1 MTLVPRTVTEAGD
14 DRSQPLAAFRD
25 AAAFVLL
32 GDPGA
37 GKTTEFRREVE
48 ALGADA
54 LFLPVRDFLTFA
66 ETRAGAWSGKTLFLD
81 GLDEVRAGQG
91 DPRAVLNDV
100 RRRLD
105 ALGRPPFRLACRATD
120 WLGSDQERLR
130 AVSPDETVTALRLDP
145 LRDPDIEYLLD
156 ANLGDAEARRFLKS
170 AGEKGLSGWL
180 RNPQGVEI
188 LITAFAAGRDWPASR
203 REAFE
208 AACLRMAGER
218 NTEHRDAAKDRPSP
232 AEILDA
238 AAELS
243 ATLLLCGVVGCSLN
257 ASSSD
262 DGFPS
267 LDELR
272 PTDRSLARAA
282 LDTKLFTEAV
292 PAGVRRFAP
301 HHRQIAEFLGA
312 RHLAR
317 RIESGLPIGRVFA
330 LMTAPDGAP
339 PTPLRGLAA
348 WLAAHHRPAR
358 ARLIER
364 DAVGMAAYGDLHDFS
379 PGEKARLLDRIH
391 AQDPKL
397 DAGRLPEDTLRSLA
411 IPDLASPLRQVL
423 EATGR
428 EDADQVVTGFVLRA
442 LALGEPMPEF
452 TDLLLEIVRDE
463 TRWSVV
469 HLRALD
475 AFFHNCVAAEARR
488 DGAHRLLLDIR
499 RGAVRDVDRE
509 LLGTLLARMYP
520 EEIPPGEIWNYLLDQ
535 PDRPFGRHYKFWRFD
550 FLEQTPEERLPDLL
564 ETLGARLPGLRPA
577 LNAAFLNDLPVRVVA
592 RTLASVGDRTPPPR
606 LYDWLRIGVTPSSGD
621 PSAEEAERAIRTFL
635 ERRPDLHKALWLEGF
650 TRYPEADDVPFP
662 VRWVA
667 ESLYGSRLPEDF
679 GRFCLD
685 RAVELADARPRLA
698 VELLRRAIRRS
709 AQEGITLEEISE
721 RTHWRGSL
729 EERLPDLLQTPLRR
743 GYLGIQGAR
752 RDHTAKPG
760 ERVAEWHDQVRSEA
774 EALRENRASPA
785 LLHRVARAYLGTL
798 PKYFAGPDREDWF
811 SDETLVETALR
822 GLSGVPFREDVSEM
836 AEILR
841 LPAESRFH
849 HLSLPFLAGLEV
861 IEREDPGR
869 LATLDDRQRRI
880 ALVLY
885 YTARTGRQETP
896 PWYGE
901 LLRSR
906 PEFVAEVLLR
916 WAKPNIATGSA
927 SLVHLD
933 RLLMDPDHAE
943 LARRVSLPLLRGF
956 PLRGLGTQ
964 LRVLD
969 CLLWAALRHA
979 DQAELE
985 KIIARKVASKSVAA
999 AQRAHWL
1006 AAGLVAAPEDYRV
1019 RFDDFTRAQDEATR
1033 EVAVFLCPDWAAP
1046 SMVRVTD
1053 PATLKPLV
1061 QRFGPMFAPDE
1072 EWKEGHVDLPARA
1085 AAMTRGWIGILGAQP
1100 GAAAGQALDSL
1111 LADPTLAEWRRT
1123 LEFARDRQRTASRD
1137 AGYAAASVERVAET
1151 LRGGRPTNAADLVAL
1166 VADHLDDLG
1175 ADLRGGD
1182 ENAWRD
1188 FWNEDRYGHPASP
1201 KPENSC
1207 RDAVLGALRRR
1218 LGGRIDVLPEASHAG
1233 GARSDLRVSCDGIA
1247 VPIEIKRA
1255 GHPGLW
1261 TAVSEQLIPK
1271 YTTLPAADGHGIYLI
1286 LWFGESNICKGP
1298 GHTPPTTPD
1307 ELWKALEETLPAV
1320 GGSKIEVRVLDVTQP
1335 GRDVR

>member
-1 MTLVPRTVTEAGD
+1 MILVPRTVTEAGD

-37 GKTTEFRREVE
+37 GKTTEFRREAE

-54 LFLPVRDFLTFA
+54 PFLPVRDFLTFA
-66 ETRAGAWSGKTLFLD
+66 GTRADVWSGKTLFLD

-91 DPRAVLNDV
+91 DPRTVLDDV
-100 RRRLD
+100 RRQLD
-105 ALGRPPFRLACRATD
+105 ALGRPRFRLSCRAAD
-120 WLGSDQERLR
+120 WLASDRERLR
-130 AVSPDETVTALRLDP
+130 TVSPDETVTALRLDP
-145 LRDPDIEYLLD
+145 LRDSDIEHLLE
-156 ANLGDAEARRFLKS
+156 ANLGGAEARRFLK
-170 AGEKGLSGWL
+170 AAREKGLFGWL

-188 LITAFAAGRDWPASR
+188 LVGAFGAGRDWPASR

-218 NTEHRDAAKDRPSP
+218 NTERRDAVKEQPGP
-232 AEILDA
+232 AAIVDA
-238 AAELS
+238 AAELC
-243 ATLLLCGVVGCSLN
+243 ATLLLAGAAGCSLD

-262 DGFPS
+262 DGYPP
-267 LDELR
+267 LDDFH
-272 PTDRSLARAA
+272 PTDPRLARAA
-282 LDTKLFTEAV
+282 LGTRLFTEAD
-292 PAGVRRFAP
+292 PTAARRFAP
-301 HHRQIAEFLGA
+301 NHRQLAEFLGA
-312 RHLAR
+312 RHLAG
-317 RIESGLPIGRVFA
+317 RIRSGLPAGRVFA

-348 WLAAHHRPAR
+348 WLAAHCPPAR

-364 DAVGMAAYGDLHDFS
+364 DPVGMAAYGDLHDFT
-379 PGEKARLLDRIH
+379 PDEKARLLNRIH
-391 AQDPKL
+391 VQDPKL
-397 DAGRLPEDTLRSLA
+397 DAGRLPEDALRSLA
-411 IPDLASPLRQVL
+411 IPDLAPTLQHVL

-428 EDADQVVTGFVLRA
+428 EDADQVVAGFVLRA
-442 LALGEPMPEF
+442 LVLGEPMPEF

-469 HLRALD
+469 HRRALH
-475 AFFHNCVAAEARR
+475 AFFHNCVAAETQR
-488 DGAHRLLLDIR
+488 DGAHRLLFDIR
-499 RGAVRDVDRE
+499 RGAVRDPDRE

-535 PDRPFGRHYKFWRFD
+535 PDELIGRHYRFWWLD

-564 ETLGARLPGLRPA
+564 ESLGARLPGLRPA
-577 LNAAFLNDLPVRVVA
+577 LGALFLNDLPVRLVA
-592 RTLASVGDRTPPPR
+592 RTLESAGDQAPVPR
-606 LYDWLRIGVTPSSGD
+606 LYDWLRVGVALPSAG
-621 PSAEEAERAIRTFL
+621 PSAEEAVWAIRTFL
-635 ERRPDLHKALWLEGF
+635 EGRPDLQKALWLEGF
-650 TRYPEADDVPFP
+650 TRCPEADDLPIP
-662 VRWVA
+662 TYRVA
-667 ESLYGSRLPEDF
+667 ESLYGSRLPGDF

-698 VELLRRAIRRS
+698 EELLRQAVRRS
-709 AQEGITLEEISE
+709 AVEGITLEELNQ
-721 RTHWRGSL
+721 RTRWRGNL
-729 EERLPDLLQTPLRR
+729 EERLPDLLHTPLPP
-743 GYLGIQGAR
+743 GYLGIKRGRPEHPAEPR
-752 RDHTAKPG
+752 
-760 ERVAEWHDQVRSEA
+760 ERVDEWQRQVRSEA

-785 LLHRVARAYLGTL
+785 VLHRLARAYLGTL
-798 PKYFAGPDREDWF
+798 REYVGGPGAGDWF
-811 SDETLVETALR
+811 SDATLVEAALR
-822 GLSGVPFREDVSEM
+822 GLSGVPFRKDVPEM

-841 LPAESRFH
+841 LRAESRFH
-849 HLSLPFLAGLEV
+849 YLSLPFLAGLEV
-861 IEREDPGR
+861 IEREDPGL
-869 LATLDDRQRRI
+869 LATLDDTQRRI

-885 YTARTGRQETP
+885 YTVPTGRLELP
-896 PWYGE
+896 PWYAE

-906 PEFVAEVLLR
+906 PELGADVLLR
-916 WAKPNIATGSA
+916 WAKPNIAAGSD

-933 RLLMDPDHAE
+933 RLVTDQDHAE
-943 LARRVSLPLLRGF
+943 VARRVSLPLLRGF

-979 DQAELE
+979 DRTELG
-985 KIIARKVASKSVAA
+985 KIIARKVASKSVTT
-999 AQRAHWL
+999 AQRVHWL
-1006 AAGLVAAPEDYRV
+1006 AAGLIAAPEDYRV
-1019 RFDDFTRAQDEATR
+1019 PFDDFTRAQDEATR

-1100 GAAAGQALDSL
+1100 GAAAGEALESL

-1123 LEFARDRQRTASRD
+1123 LEFARDRQRAASRD
-1137 AGYAAASVERVAET
+1137 AGYAPASVERAAET
-1151 LRGGRPTNAADLVAL
+1151 LRGGLPSNAADLVAL
-1166 VADHLDDLG
+1166 VVGHLDDLA

-1188 FWNEDRYGHPASP
+1188 FWNEESYGHSASP

-1207 RDAVLGALRRR
+1207 RDVVLGALRAR
-1218 LGGRIDVLPEASHAG
+1218 LSDRIVVLPEARHAG
-1233 GARSDLRVSCDGIA
+1233 DTRSDLRVSCDGIA

-1255 GHPGLW
+1255 GHRDLW
-1261 TAVSEQLIPK
+1261 TAVSEQLITK
-1271 YTTLPAADGHGIYLI
+1271 YATLPAADGHGIYLV
-1286 LWFGESNICKGP
+1286 LWFGGNHVGKGP
-1298 GHTPPTTPD
+1298 SAEPPRTP
-1307 ELWKALEETLPAV
+1307 EALRQMLEETVPR
-1320 GGSKIEVRVLDVTQP
+1320 GDPSKIEVRVLDVTRP
-1335 GRDVR
+1335 GDD